1 MAAKIVVDSSVLIKW
16 VKTKDEDLVN
26 EARRLLADI
35 ESVLSRAAMFGHYSL
50 IRYS

>member
-26 EARRLLADI
+26 LLLQPQIDQ
-35 ESVLSRAAMFGHYSL
+35 SVRGNPLYVPPTVFS
-50 IRYS
+50 